1 MRIMCYQAE
10 HWFSIYR
17 SNLSGEVNI
26 IIEAND
32 NEGISSVT
40 LFINGDSVA
49 VFTEAPYTFSWNT
62 TEEIDDIIYT
72 IHAHVEDISL
82 NQITLGPIN
91 ITIDNYETNDLIP
104 PTGNIIYP
112 PSASTVSGDVE
123 IQVSAFDNVQ
133 MGYVEFIIDGSMV
146 NTDSVHLTTIFGT
159 QQAKLKTQ
167 ITS

>member
-1 MRIMCYQAE
+1 MSPC
-10 HWFSIYR
+10 
-17 SNLSGEVNI
+17 
-26 IIEAND
+26 
-32 NEGISSVT
+32 SSTVT
-40 LFINGDSVA
+40 VAA

-112 PSASTVSGDVE
+112 PP
-123 IQVSAFDNVQ
+123 
-133 MGYVEFIIDGSMV
+133 
-146 NTDSVHLTTIFGT
+146 LP
-159 QQAKLKTQ
+159 LPCLWRC
-167 ITS
+167 